1 MSGMWSCRWASQLV
15 GSHHETASLRVQWT
29 LESLLTLNLV
39 PVTNLQY
46 ACTKTMSN
54 CSRFP
59 EQPPTRSP
67 WVTLPDVSSHRN
79 LRLYSLIT
87 KTRRADGG
95 FKCRFKEVKQTPCLM
110 VKHDVTY
117 TGEGRFSLHSLL
129 LYLCSYVRHI
139 SQHSAVN
146 DKTVCAI
153 SINSDT
159 KSEVCFHRAAAP
171 K

>member
-15 GSHHETASLRVQWT
+15 GSHHETASLSVQWT

-87 KTRRADGG
+87 KKDSTGWRRLQMSFQGSKINTLFDGETWRDLHG
-95 FKCRFKEVKQTPCLM
+95 WRKVQLTLAASVLVLICQAHQSALGCKWQDCVCRFHKQW
-110 VKHDVTY
+110 H
-117 TGEGRFSLHSLL
+117 
-129 LYLCSYVRHI
+129 
-139 SQHSAVN
+139 
-146 DKTVCAI
+146 
-153 SINSDT
+153 
-159 KSEVCFHRAAAP
+159 
-171 K
+171 